1 MNVKRLREFLS
12 VLPDEAE
19 VSCECYEDDLLLIT
33 LGKQSVLLDLDEYSN
48 EHFVFDDD
56 RVVGFSFPPPK
67 LERVSVI
74 TNLPPLTDEQR
85 VEWERLEQEY
95 RDLPKPVSASKE
107 EMFKLIEQQV
117 YAVSPMVK
125 SDD

>member
-1 MNVKRLREFLS
+1 MNVKRLREFLL
-12 VLPDEAE
+12 VLPDDAD
-19 VSCECYEDDLLLIT
+19 VSCDDYEDNLLLIS
-33 LGKQSVLLDLDEYSN
+33 LGKQSALFDLDECSN
-48 EHFVFDDD
+48 EHFAFDDG

-95 RDLPKPVSASKE
+95 RDIPKPPLLSFDEALKSV
-107 EMFKLIEQQV
+107 EQPV
-117 YAVSPMVK
+117 YAASPLIK